1 MRFSFPVCP
10 DLPSIAHLR
19 PLYTEYISSAKIGE
33 KGKSGQ
39 MSAVNGSKNPE
50 FLLPEDVILDRQ
62 TVFIILKVYLRLKP
76 LYVQTQVC

>member
-62 TVFIILKVYLRLKP
+62 TNHTPPKRRWFGRAKA
-76 LYVQTQVC
+76 